1 MKYRGDAPVPT
12 YCFHLKTGSDGTI
25 VDTYGTDLPDDR
37 SAREHAE
44 AIARELMAHREPR
57 TRSWRL
63 DVRDNDGLPCFDLL
77 FARFDDTLSHLT
89 PDLRISLETLCASS
103 ASFTEAIHAMKLT
116 LLDIKA
122 TIARAEGALYLA
134 AVNGVAVRYNRG
146 SYHGAPSGEYGAEA
160 PSACPAQRSAE

>member
-1 MKYRGDAPVPT
+1 MKYRGDAQVPT

-25 VDTYGTDLPDDR
+25 VDTDGTDLPDDR

-89 PDLRISLETLCASS
+89 PDLRASLENLCASS
-103 ASFTEAIHAMKLT
+103 ASFAEAIHAMKLT

-134 AVNGVAVRYNRG
+134 AVNGAAVRSRTDQKPRPVLVRENTG
-146 SYHGAPSGEYGAEA
+146 PDSGFRA
-160 PSACPAQRSAE
+160 